1 MSANEEKSPV
11 KSVNSDITII
21 EQERANKILKAKE
34 LYSHGS
40 RNFLVKSYTEAAD
53 ELSQVCGFYE
63 DLYGEL
69 SDELGMPYLLYAKSL
84 IALALDENKVIDVP
98 DEDDEDDDDDD
109 GDDDDGGGGDGD
121 GDGDQLVEKST
132 NVSENK
138 EDVETSVKD
147 TKNNNET
154 KIVSNGSKLAS
165 IKESTEPEATI
176 DSTDDVEKKE
186 TKQNEKSSVE
196 KTKDIVDKSSEESQV
211 SSTDDGS
218 EDKKDVMAVKEVKTN
233 GVSEGSSINDGEK
246 PSTSNG
252 EKTIE
257 NGEDIEEDEA
267 ASNLQ
272 LAWEILELA
281 AKIFERQGERGLANL
296 AEVQTELANIEF
308 ENNILDAARE
318 DYHKALSIYKQ
329 LPNNYRRAMA
339 EIHYKIG
346 LSYLMQQLNKDGS
359 GALKEACKLIEDE
372 IAEIQTKTEINDKDK
387 NNIEDMEE
395 TKQEIWAKIAEIEEA
410 QAQNIAEVR
419 AALDSYIKPLHSVDS
434 GAGTSKSVS
443 ADATS
448 PLPSSSTNSSTAIT
462 SSAKPTDISH
472 LIKRKRPEE
481 PTSEAEA
488 ASPAKRP
495 AL

>member
-1 MSANEEKSPV
+1 MLRNKTGFESGRNYIFKESINMSVNEEKSPV
-11 KSVNSDITII
+11 KSVNSDVTLI

-109 GDDDDGGGGDGD
+109 GDDDNGGGDE
-121 GDGDQLVEKST
+121 DQLVENST
-132 NVSENK
+132 KVTENK
-138 EDVETSVKD
+138 EDIETSVKD

-154 KIVSNGSKLAS
+154 KIVNNGRKLAAVE
-165 IKESTEPEATI
+165 ESTEPEATI

-186 TKQNEKSSVE
+186 ITQSEKSSVE
-196 KTKDIVDKSSEESQV
+196 KTKDIADKSTEESQV

-218 EDKKDVMAVKEVKTN
+218 EDKNDVTATEVVKTN
-233 GVSEGSSINDGEK
+233 GVSESSTINDGEK

-372 IAEIQTKTEINDKDK
+372 IAEIKIKTEINEKDK

-410 QAQNIAEVR
+410 QAQVNCETVVFVAR
-419 AALDSYIKPLHSVDS
+419 
-434 GAGTSKSVS
+434 
-443 ADATS
+443 
-448 PLPSSSTNSSTAIT
+448 
-462 SSAKPTDISH
+462 H
-472 LIKRKRPEE
+472 LFG
-481 PTSEAEA
+481 
-488 ASPAKRP
+488 
-495 AL
+495 L

>member
-121 GDGDQLVEKST
+121 GDQLVEKST

-138 EDVETSVKD
+138 EDVDTSVKD

-186 TKQNEKSSVE
+186 TKQNENSSVE
-196 KTKDIVDKSSEESQV
+196 KTKDIVDKSNDESQV

-218 EDKKDVMAVKEVKTN
+218 EDKKDVTAVKEVKTN

-267 ASNLQ
+267 
-272 LAWEILELA
+272 
-281 AKIFERQGERGLANL
+281 
-296 AEVQTELANIEF
+296 V
-308 ENNILDAARE
+308 
-318 DYHKALSIYKQ
+318 
-329 LPNNYRRAMA
+329 
-339 EIHYKIG
+339 
-346 LSYLMQQLNKDGS
+346 
-359 GALKEACKLIEDE
+359 
-372 IAEIQTKTEINDKDK
+372 
-387 NNIEDMEE
+387 
-395 TKQEIWAKIAEIEEA
+395 
-410 QAQNIAEVR
+410 
-419 AALDSYIKPLHSVDS
+419 YI
-434 GAGTSKSVS
+434 
-443 ADATS
+443 
-448 PLPSSSTNSSTAIT
+448 
-462 SSAKPTDISH
+462 
-472 LIKRKRPEE
+472 
-481 PTSEAEA
+481 
-488 ASPAKRP
+488 
-495 AL
+495 